1 MTSSIATVN
10 RRLEPQRS
18 LRDRLRRRVG
28 DQLPLLISIVILA
41 ATWEIVGR
49 TMDLIA
55 FPPLTEIFS
64 ALWTFLTD
72 GSILDSL
79 AVSMLTLALGM
90 LVSIVGG
97 IAIGTLMGRFRTVEY
112 ALDVYINAA
121 MAAPMVA
128 FVPIFILIF
137 GIGYPTRV
145 LTVVI
150 FAIFPI
156 IVNTFAG
163 IRNVDPSI
171 VEMGRSFGA
180 GERQLFWQIR
190 VPAAFRLLSAG
201 IRLGTARGVKGLIN
215 GEVLVAVVGLGAL
228 VNQYGTP
235 FSMERLWAI
244 IFFLVALA
252 LVIVKLVELGTRR
265 IVRV

>member
-1 MTSSIATVN
+1 MSCLLQGGVETPDVA
-10 RRLEPQRS
+10 LGFYQEP
-18 LRDRLRRRVG
+18 
-28 DQLPLLISIVILA
+28 
-41 ATWEIVGR
+41 GR
-49 TMDLIA
+49 
-55 FPPLTEIFS
+55 
-64 ALWTFLTD
+64 LWT
-72 GSILDSL
+72 
-79 AVSMLTLALGM
+79 MR
-90 LVSIVGG
+90 GG
-97 IAIGTLMGRFRTVEY
+97 IVIGTLMGRFRTVEY

-201 IRLGTARGVKGLIN
+201 IRLGTAAVTTQGMVEDDMATIAALDIP
-215 GEVLVAVVGLGAL
+215 VILVRAPDHVHAL
-228 VNQYGTP
+228 KDLDAAKA
-235 FSMERLWAI
+235 SL
-244 IFFLVALA
+244 FLVDAKVNSRAASWNVRQAVLGVREALYRFDHLKTQKKANGPALEHVTRAGGVARACGGSALA
-252 LVIVKLVELGTRR
+252 L
-265 IVRV
+265 